1 MTTTLRLLAI
11 AALVS
16 AAACSRGGD
25 DGEAMA
31 EANSE
36 PAPVAEASAET
47 APPAPAANPTPNN
60 PVPVV
65 RNTAASADR
74 NLAQRLGLAPADPL
88 IVSDLLTHAD
98 IRELV
103 GYNGE
108 LSIATLEGVQ
118 PSEFYNAMRLASADG
133 GFGFAVQLWEDEQ
146 ARQTVSRFE
155 RLQETYID
163 RVAETDGIGDT
174 AFRGEFDGI
183 RHYAFMIE
191 RARSIAVVSCQSELC
206 TTEQVRNLAERV
218 SSRL

>member
-1 MTTTLRLLAI
+1 MTTTFRILALGALL
-11 AALVS
+11 S
-16 AAACSRGGD
+16 TAACSRG
-25 DGEAMA
+25 DGGEETPDEGTAA
-31 EANSE
+31 TTS
-36 PAPVAEASAET
+36 PDEASGAPT
-47 APPAPAANPTPNN
+47 AAQPPTTPQ
-60 PVPVV
+60 PSGVPVV
-65 RNTAASADR
+65 RNAAASADR
-74 NLAQRLGLAPADPL
+74 DLAQRLGLAPADPL

-98 IRELV
+98 IREIV

-118 PSEFYNAMRLASADG
+118 PSEFYNAMRLASSES

-146 ARQTVSRFE
+146 SRQTLSRFE

-163 RVAETDGIGDT
+163 RIAETDGVGDS

-191 RARSIAVVSCQSELC
+191 RARSVAVISCQTELC
-206 TTEQVRNLAERV
+206 DSEQVRGLAERV

>member
-1 MTTTLRLLAI
+1 MTTTLRILAL
-11 AALVS
+11 AALLP
-16 AAACSRGGD
+16 AAACSRGSD
-25 DGEAMA
+25 DGETTM
-31 EANSE
+31 EGTGE
-36 PAPVAEASAET
+36 PAPVAEASTEPT
-47 APPAPAANPTPNN
+47 TPSPAANPATNN
-60 PVPVV
+60 AVPVV

-74 NLAQRLGLAPADPL
+74 DLAQRLGLAPADPL

-98 IRELV
+98 IREIV

-118 PSEFYNAMRLASADG
+118 PSEFYNAMRLASAEG

-146 ARQTVSRFE
+146 SRQTLSRFE

-163 RVAETDGIGDT
+163 RIAETDGVGDS

-183 RHYAFMIE
+183 RHYAFMME
-191 RARSIAVVSCQSELC
+191 RARSVAVVSCQTELC
-206 TTEQVRNLAERV
+206 NAEQVRGLAERI